1 MPMAVAKL
9 EAPDDVSQ
17 TRHREYANLWGSL
30 RSCCGRPVVVCEAE
44 AGIASTEGVFERI
57 VQHVAAGA
65 SVTKQL
71 QQHVTIGTR
80 QVASMEFLPNAID
93 P

>member
-1 MPMAVAKL
+1 MSLRLDIGSMQTCGVHCAAAAVAPSSFARRK
-9 EAPDDVSQ
+9 P
-17 TRHREYANLWGSL
+17 
-30 RSCCGRPVVVCEAE
+30 
-44 AGIASTEGVFERI
+44 GIASTEGVFERI